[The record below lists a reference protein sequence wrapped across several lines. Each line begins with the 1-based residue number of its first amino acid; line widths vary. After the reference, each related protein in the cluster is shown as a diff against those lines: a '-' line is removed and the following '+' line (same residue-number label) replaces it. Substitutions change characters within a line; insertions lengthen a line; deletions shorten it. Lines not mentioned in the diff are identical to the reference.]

1 MAKQLGQR
9 ILKLLRAQQAS
20 LKYLQQA
27 AMWQAPAWKF
37 WVKAKKETTTGPAGW
52 CLVNLLVTEN
62 LFCREQPGV
71 ASEEVRHLATGR
83 VVNSWGCVS
92 NAAPVYSPPWGGSWL
107 SESSPGKLALAS
119 HVSRSL
125 YKSKAV
131 Q

>member
-52 CLVNLLVTEN
+52 RLVNLLVTEN
-62 LFCREQPGV
+62 LSAEQPGV
-71 ASEEVRHLATGR
+71 VSEEVRHLATGR

-92 NAAPVYSPPWGGSWL
+92 NAAPVYSPPWGWNWL

-119 HVSRSL
+119 RSL